1 VKKRIPALLVQVA
14 VLVGLAGCAP
24 GQKLIETGNA
34 QIAQGD
40 FEGGLAAL
48 EQAVKAEPD
57 NYQYRAQLERQR
69 ESYINRLLQQGDQYR
84 MAGQFDDA
92 ALVFKR
98 ILGIDGANPRALAG
112 LEQIAADRR
121 HLGFLERGEAQL
133 KAGKLDE
140 ARATVEQVLKEDP
153 ASAGA
158 LKLRREIE
166 DADPQRGIPMALR
179 PQLRKQVS
187 LEFRDANI
195 KSVFEALSRS
205 TGVNFVFDREIKP
218 DLQVTV
224 FLQNTTVED
233 AIGVLTVTNQLD
245 KKYLNDN
252 TVLIYPA
259 TLAKQKDYQEL
270 AVKTFYLAN
279 AEAKSIVQML
289 KAILKTRDVYA
300 DEKLNSITVRDT
312 PAAVRLVEKLI
323 AAQDLAEPEVTLEVE
338 VLEVSRTRLT
348 ELGVN
353 PPGQFTLLNIVPS
366 PTQTVA
372 ANGTVVTNV
381 NDVTTTSQLTLSNL
395 KHFNSGDIGIPNPQV
410 NLQAQLGDT
419 NLLANPKIRVK
430 NKEKAHI
437 LIGDKVPVI
446 TTTATANVGVSQSV
460 SYLDVGLKLDVQP
473 VVYLNNE
480 VSISVGLEVSS
491 ITKEI
496 TTQSGGLTYQIG
508 TRSATTSLRLR
519 DGETQILAGLINDQ
533 ERHSAQ
539 GIPGLIDIPIAN
551 RLFSSGTDQHDKTE
565 IVLLITPHVV
575 RNIVYNPDAV
585 LEYTAGTDA
594 STGATPLLLRPT
606 ASMSA
611 PPLGSVPGVQGRRR
625 GSEPGAAEPATI
637 PEPVPAPPP
646 EPPPATPTPEGS
658 DPNAGRARGNPAS
671 SSGPGS
677 GATGNPLP
685 AAVPAALV
693 PYNSAPSGSTEP
705 AAGAGERSGEPAGQ

>member
-1 VKKRIPALLVQVA
+1 MKKRIPALLIQVA

-92 ALVFKR
+92 AVVFKR
-98 ILGIDGANPRALAG
+98 ILAIDGANPRALAG

-625 GSEPGAAEPATI
+625 GSEPGTAGPAPT

-646 EPPPATPTPEGS
+646 EPQPATPTPEGS
-658 DPNAGRARGNPAS
+658 DPDAGRARGNPAS

-677 GATGNPLP
+677 GATGNTLP

-693 PYNSAPSGSTEP
+693 PYSSAPSGSPEP
-705 AAGAGERSGEPAGQ
+705 AGASERSGEPAGQ